1 LSPNNFVSKQRTK
14 RTIII
19 PAIKLYISL
28 NLVTN
33 NLIALQMSSS
43 KKIVVIGAG
52 ISGLT
57 TAYLLFKEGYDVIVL
72 EQKDRVGGSI
82 ETVNAEG
89 FLFDRGPN
97 SGLETTPLIKRLV
110 EELNL
115 NDQFVYANRE
125 GNKRYI
131 LKNEQLHA
139 LPMSPP
145 SFFKTEL
152 FSTKAKLRLLAEPF
166 IGKSKDGYYQSIA
179 EFVTRRLGKEFLDYA
194 INPFVAG
201 VYAGRPEELSVK
213 SAFPKLYAL
222 EEEYG
227 GLIVGTLRSIRKRKK
242 SKEVSKQSA
251 KMFSFKDGMKVL
263 PEAITEALGN
273 RVSAGAE
280 VISVRTTAEGNYG
293 VTYRDGKQN
302 LTLLADIVLSTVPA
316 YKAAD
321 LFGHFDD
328 QITKHL
334 NEIYYP
340 PVLVVYLVYE
350 RSAIGQPLDGFGF
363 LIPEKEE
370 KSFLGAIWSSVIF
383 PNRSDETKSA
393 FTLFIGGSR
402 DAGFVDDVEQ
412 LVIDR
417 ARREF
422 EIIMNIKSEPI
433 TVSKRFWPK
442 AIPQYNLGYVE
453 HENFFDHFEK
463 DHPGIILGGNYRG
476 GISIGDCI
484 KNGELV
490 AQKIKSLF

>member
-1 LSPNNFVSKQRTK
+1 MPSQ
-14 RTIII
+14 
-19 PAIKLYISL
+19 
-28 NLVTN
+28 
-33 NLIALQMSSS
+33 
-43 KKIVVIGAG
+43 KKIVIIGAG

-57 TAYLLFKEGYDVIVL
+57 TAYLLYKEGYDVVVL
-72 EQKDRVGGSI
+72 EQKEKVGGSI
-82 ETVNAEG
+82 ETVDANG

-97 SGLETTPLIKRLV
+97 SGLETTPLIQQLV

-115 NDQFVYANRE
+115 EEQFVYANRE

-131 LKNEQLHA
+131 LRNGQLHA

-145 SFFKTEL
+145 SFFKTKL
-152 FSTKAKLRLLAEPF
+152 FSGKAKLRLLAEPF
-166 IGKSKDGYYQSIA
+166 IGRSKDGYYQSIA

-201 VYAGRPEELSVK
+201 VYAGKPEELSVK

-227 GLIVGTLRSIRKRKK
+227 GLIIGTIRSIRKRKK

-251 KMFSFKDGMKVL
+251 KMFSFKDGMRVL
-263 PEAITEALGN
+263 PEAIAEKLGN
-273 RVSAGAE
+273 RVSTGVEVTSIRKTAG
-280 VISVRTTAEGNYG
+280 GNYG
-293 VTYRDGKQN
+293 VTFRDGKQN
-302 LTLLADIVLSTVPA
+302 LTLLADVVLSTVPA
-316 YKAAD
+316 YKAAE
-321 LFGHFDD
+321 LFGHFDAEL
-328 QITKHL
+328 TKHL

-340 PVLVVYLVYE
+340 PVMVLYLVYDK
-350 RSAIGQPLDGFGF
+350 SVVGQPLDGFGF

-383 PNRSDETKSA
+383 PNRSDETTTA

-402 DAGFVDDVEQ
+402 DSGFVDDVEQ
-412 LVIDR
+412 MVIDR

-422 EIIMNIKSEPI
+422 ELIMKISAEPVLV
-433 TVSKRFWPK
+433 TKRLWPK

-463 DHPGIILGGNYRG
+463 DNKGLILGGNYRG
-476 GISIGDCI
+476 GISVGDCI
-484 KNGELV
+484 KNSELL
-490 AQKIKSLF
+490 AQRIKNLT

>member
-1 LSPNNFVSKQRTK
+1 
-14 RTIII
+14 
-19 PAIKLYISL
+19 
-28 NLVTN
+28 
-33 NLIALQMSSS
+33 MSYS

-57 TAYLLFKEGYDVIVL
+57 TAYLLFKEGFDVIVL
-72 EQKDRVGGSI
+72 EQKDKVGGSI
-82 ETVNAEG
+82 ETVSADG

-97 SGLETTPLIKRLV
+97 SGLETTPLIQQLV
-110 EELNL
+110 KDLNL
-115 NDQFVYANRE
+115 EDQFVYANRE

-131 LKNEQLHA
+131 LRNGQLHA

-145 SFFKTEL
+145 SFFKTQL
-152 FSTKAKLRLLAEPF
+152 FSGKAKLRLLAEPF
-166 IGKSKDGYYQSIA
+166 IGRSKDGYYQSIA

-222 EEEYG
+222 EEDYG
-227 GLIVGTLRSIRKRKK
+227 GLIFGTLRSIRKRKK

-251 KMFSFKDGMKVL
+251 KMFSFKDGMNVL
-263 PEAITEALGN
+263 PEAIAEKLGN
-273 RVSAGAE
+273 RLSTGAE
-280 VISVRTTAEGNYG
+280 VISVRKTSDESYG
-293 VTYRDGKQN
+293 VTYRDGKQSI
-302 LTLLADIVLSTVPA
+302 TLLADVILSTVPA
-316 YKAAD
+316 YKAAEIFSQVDED
-321 LFGHFDD
+321 LV
-328 QITKHL
+328 KHL
-334 NEIYYP
+334 NVIYYP

-350 RSAIGQPLDGFGF
+350 RDIIGQPLDGFGF

-383 PNRSDETKSA
+383 PNRADKTKAA
-393 FTLFIGGSR
+393 FTLFSGGSR
-402 DAGFVDDVEQ
+402 DAGCVDDVEQ
-412 LVIDR
+412 MVIDR

-422 EIIMNIKSEPI
+422 ELIMKISAEPVLI
-433 TVSKRFWPK
+433 SKRLWPK

-463 DHPGIILGGNYRG
+463 DNPGIILGGNYRG

-484 KNGELV
+484 KNAELV
-490 AQKIKSLF
+490 ANKIKQLLNV

>member
-1 LSPNNFVSKQRTK
+1 MP
-14 RTIII
+14 
-19 PAIKLYISL
+19 
-28 NLVTN
+28 TN
-33 NLIALQMSSS
+33 

-57 TAYLLFKEGYDVIVL
+57 TAYLLFKDGYDVIVL
-72 EQKDRVGGSI
+72 EQKDKVGGSI
-82 ETVNAEG
+82 ETISEGG

-97 SGLETTPLIKRLV
+97 SGLETTPIIRQLV
-110 EELNL
+110 EDLKLE
-115 NDQFVYANRE
+115 DQFVYANRE

-131 LKNEQLHA
+131 LRNGQLHA

-145 SFFKTEL
+145 TFFKTKL
-152 FSTKAKLRLLAEPF
+152 FSGKAKLRLLAEPF
-166 IGKSKDGYYQSIA
+166 IGRSKDGYYQSIA

-227 GLIVGTLRSIRKRKK
+227 GLIIGTIKSIRKRKR

-263 PEAITEALGN
+263 PEAIAATLGN
-273 RVSAGAE
+273 RISTGVE
-280 VISVRTTAEGNYG
+280 VTSIRSTAEGNYG
-293 VTYRDGKQN
+293 VTFREGNQN
-302 LTLLADIVLSTVPA
+302 LTLLADVVLSTVPA
-316 YKAAD
+316 YKASE
-321 LFGHFDD
+321 LFNHFDEK
-328 QITKHL
+328 IGKHL

-340 PVLVVYLVYE
+340 PVLVLYLVYE
-350 RSAIGQPLDGFGF
+350 RDAVGQPLDGFGF

-383 PNRSDETKSA
+383 PNRSDTTKAA

-412 LVIDR
+412 MVIDR

-422 EIIMNIKSEPI
+422 ELIMKISAEPVLI
-433 TVSKRFWPK
+433 SKRLWSK

-463 DHPGIILGGNYRG
+463 NNKGIILGGNYRG

-484 KNGELV
+484 KNAELI
-490 AQKIKSLF
+490 ANKIKSIISSP

>member
-1 LSPNNFVSKQRTK
+1 MNPN
-14 RTIII
+14 
-19 PAIKLYISL
+19 
-28 NLVTN
+28 
-33 NLIALQMSSS
+33 

-57 TAYLLFKEGYDVIVL
+57 TAYLLYKEGYDVVVL
-72 EQKDRVGGSI
+72 EQKDNVGGSI
-82 ETVNAEG
+82 ETVYENG

-97 SGLETTPLIKRLV
+97 SGLETTPIIQQLV
-110 EELNL
+110 DDLNL
-115 NDQFVYANRE
+115 RDQFVYANRE

-131 LKNEQLHA
+131 LRNGQLHA

-145 SFFKTEL
+145 AFFKTKL
-152 FSTKAKLRLLAEPF
+152 FSGKAKLRLLAEPF
-166 IGKSKDGYYQSIA
+166 IRRSKDGYYQSIA
-179 EFVTRRLGKEFLDYA
+179 EFVTRRLGKDFLEYA

-227 GLIVGTLRSIRKRKK
+227 GLIIGTIRSIRKRKK

-263 PEAITEALGN
+263 PEAIVDVLGN
-273 RVSAGAE
+273 RVSTGAE
-280 VISVRTTAEGNYG
+280 VISVRSTSEGNYG
-293 VTYRDGKQN
+293 VTFRDGKQN

-316 YKAAD
+316 YKAAE
-321 LFGHFDD
+321 LFGHFDEALA
-328 QITKHL
+328 KHL
-334 NEIYYP
+334 NDIYYP
-340 PVLVVYLVYE
+340 PVLVLYLVYE
-350 RSAIGQPLDGFGF
+350 RSVVGQQLDGFGF

-370 KSFLGAIWSSVIF
+370 KSFLGAIWNSVIF
-383 PNRSDETKSA
+383 PNRTDETKAS

-402 DAGFVDDVEQ
+402 DAGFVDDVEHM
-412 LVIDR
+412 VIDR

-422 EIIMNIKSEPI
+422 ELIMKISAEPVLI
-433 TVSKRFWPK
+433 AKRFWPK

-463 DHPGIILGGNYRG
+463 DNKGIILGGNYRG
-476 GISIGDCI
+476 GISVGDCI
-484 KNGELV
+484 KNSELV
-490 AQKIKSLF
+490 AQRIKNLT

>member
-1 LSPNNFVSKQRTK
+1 MPSN
-14 RTIII
+14 
-19 PAIKLYISL
+19 
-28 NLVTN
+28 
-33 NLIALQMSSS
+33 
-43 KKIVVIGAG
+43 KKIVIIGAG

-57 TAYLLFKEGYDVIVL
+57 TAYLLFKEGFDVVVL
-72 EQKDRVGGSI
+72 EQKDKVGGSI
-82 ETVNAEG
+82 ETVLENG

-97 SGLETTPLIKRLV
+97 SGLETTPLIQKLV
-110 EELNL
+110 KDLNL
-115 NDQFVYANRE
+115 EDQFVYANRE

-145 SFFKTEL
+145 SFLKTEL
-152 FSTKAKLRLLAEPF
+152 FSGKAKLRLLAEPF
-166 IGKSKDGYYQSIA
+166 VGRSKDGYYQSIA

-222 EEEYG
+222 EEDYG
-227 GLIVGTLRSIRKRKK
+227 GIILGSIRSIRKRKK

-251 KMFSFKDGMKVL
+251 KMFSFKDGMKTL
-263 PEAITEALGN
+263 PEAIANELGN
-273 RVSAGAE
+273 RISTGVE
-280 VISVRTTAEGNYG
+280 VISVRKTGEENFG

-302 LTLLADIVLSTVPA
+302 LTLLADVVLSTVPS
-316 YKAAD
+316 YKAAEI
-321 LFGHFDD
+321 FSEFDEN
-328 QITKHL
+328 IIKHL
-334 NEIYYP
+334 NAIYYP
-340 PVLVVYLVYE
+340 PVLVAYLVYE
-350 RSAIGQPLDGFGF
+350 RSAVGQPLDGFGF

-383 PNRSDETKSA
+383 PNRTDESTAA

-422 EIIMNIKSEPI
+422 EIIMNISAEPVSI
-433 TVSKRFWPK
+433 SKRFWPK

-463 DHPGIILGGNYRG
+463 DNKGIILGGNYRG

-484 KNGELV
+484 KNAEAV
-490 AQKIKSLF
+490 VQKIKSLI